1 MFLCDPSLK
10 DVPLNILIG
19 QIIKCETGDAKVLE
33 IAEPGAVFTVTSVEI
48 ISSGIDKPML
58 EVLGTI
64 VNRRGRFRLVD
75 HGLNPNAMHGTLGS
89 PPAFEDIWEKQ

>member
-1 MFLCDPSLK
+1 
-10 DVPLNILIG
+10 
-19 QIIKCETGDAKVLE
+19 
-33 IAEPGAVFTVTSVEI
+33 
-48 ISSGIDKPML
+48 ML